1 MGYNLLETELENKLE
16 RSLRKILQQENSAST
31 SQMVNIIENSRCRTI
46 SPDDEILYWMN
57 EENETMSMSFAA
69 ILDLEGDYVRSRMN
83 ITIINGEPVSI
94 LSHFFFINLITNIKE
109 QSFKAFFHLFPLS
122 NAYKYNIPN
131 EAIDSSMSAI
141 DILQSMYQNAEL
153 RVQECHQQ
161 IREITVM

>member
-94 LSHFFFINLITNIKE
+94 LSHFFCCKIT
-109 QSFKAFFHLFPLS
+109 
-122 NAYKYNIPN
+122 
-131 EAIDSSMSAI
+131 SST
-141 DILQSMYQNAEL
+141 DVTLK
-153 RVQECHQQ
+153 
-161 IREITVM
+161 